1 MLGWVWHNGNGV
13 DNYSNVIMVDGKEQ
27 ILLLWSKEIP
37 AIRLVKRTGQ
47 VKQPNRKEIRS

>member
-27 ILLLWSKEIP
+27 IPVLWSKEIP